1 MPGSV
6 LAGLGSPL
14 SREVTQA
21 VAALSSHIG
30 SGASC
35 PLRSAMQVNPFGPSF
50 KTLSLPSGPGA
61 IMAAF
66 LEICAGAALI
76 AVLTS
81 SSSLMELAADLP
93 CWAAASEY
101 ESAVRRHA
109 NTAKAFFMGCLLS
122 LR

>member
-6 LAGLGSPL
+6 LAGVGSPL

-21 VAALSSHIG
+21 VAALSAHIG
-30 SGASC
+30 SGASW
-35 PLRSAMQVNPFGPSF
+35 PLRSAMQVNPFVPSF

-66 LEICAGAALI
+66 LEICGGAALI

-93 CWAAASEY
+93 CWAAAS
-101 ESAVRRHA
+101 
-109 NTAKAFFMGCLLS
+109 NTRGPEEGTRLL
-122 LR
+122 